1 MDWLAAMTSHISNQG
16 KPMVCCY
23 GFYSNV
29 SRRTS
34 SKRKVRDIRKSW
46 MKACDQAGIPGML
59 FHDFDG
65 ED

>member
-1 MDWLAAMTSHISNQG
+1 
-16 KPMVCCY
+16 MVCCY
-23 GFYSNV
+23 GFYCNV